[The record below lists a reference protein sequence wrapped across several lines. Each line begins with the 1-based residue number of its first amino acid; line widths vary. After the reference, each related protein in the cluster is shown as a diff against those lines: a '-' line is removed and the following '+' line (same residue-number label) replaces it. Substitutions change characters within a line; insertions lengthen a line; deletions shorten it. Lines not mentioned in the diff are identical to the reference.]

1 MSSTASTT
9 RQIAA
14 RRARRSTVVG
24 MIINL
29 LLAVAKGTAGVLG
42 NSYALVADAI
52 ESASD
57 VFSSAVVWIG
67 LRVASSAPSEKH
79 PYGKGRAESIA
90 GVVVSL
96 ALFGA
101 AINISISSI
110 REIQTPH
117 HAPEPYT
124 LLVLVFVIVV
134 KEVLFRSVF
143 KVGEE
148 VTSVAVKTD
157 AWHHRSDAIT
167 SGAAFVGIAV
177 ALIGGA
183 GFESADDWAALV
195 AALVIGINAANLIR
209 PALGELT
216 DASPQ
221 SELTSRVRQIAEG
234 VEGVQG
240 THRCWIRKL
249 GFDHFIDLDI
259 LVDGNLTVRESHD
272 LAHRVQDSIR
282 DEMPIITRV
291 MVHVEPSDNYGRFKL
306 DWER

>member
-1 MSSTASTT
+1 MC
-9 RQIAA
+9 
-14 RRARRSTVVG
+14 
-24 MIINL
+24 INFV
-29 LLAVAKGTAGVLG
+29 LALTKGAAGVLG

-67 LRVASSAPSEKH
+67 LKVASAAPSERH

-96 ALFGA
+96 TLFAA
-101 AINISISSI
+101 AINIAISSI

-117 HAPEPYT
+117 HAPAPFT
-124 LLVLVFVIVV
+124 LGVLVVVIVV
-134 KEVLFRSVF
+134 KETLFRSVF
-143 KVGEE
+143 KVGED

-167 SGAAFVGIAV
+167 SGAAFIGISV
-177 ALIGGA
+177 ALAGGA
-183 GFESADDWAALV
+183 GYESADDWGALV
-195 AALVIGINAANLIR
+195 AALVIGINALNLIK

-221 SELTSRVRQIAEG
+221 SELTARVRRIAEA

-259 LVDGNLTVRESHD
+259 LVDGDLSVRSSHD
-272 LAHRVQDSIR
+272 IAHQVHKSIR
-282 DEMPIITRV
+282 DEMPIITKV
-291 MVHVEPSDNYGRFKL
+291 MVHVEPSDDYGRFKL
-306 DWER
+306 DWEK

>member
-1 MSSTASTT
+1 MQLETSV

-14 RRARRSTVVG
+14 KRAQKSTVNGIV
-24 MIINL
+24 INL
-29 LLAVAKGTAGVLG
+29 FLAVVKGVAGVLG

-57 VFSSAVVWIG
+57 VITSIVVWFG
-67 LRVASSAPSEKH
+67 LRVAASPPSEKY

-96 ALFGA
+96 ALFVA
-101 AINISISSI
+101 AASIAFHSI
-110 REIQTPH
+110 AEIRTPH
-117 HAPEPYT
+117 HAPKPFT
-124 LLVLVFVIVV
+124 LLILVMVVAV
-134 KEVLFRSVF
+134 KETLFRSVF

-148 VTSVAVKTD
+148 VTSIAVKTD

-167 SGAAFVGIAV
+167 SVAAFVGISV
-177 ALIGGA
+177 ALIRGKGY
-183 GFESADDWAALV
+183 ESADDYAALIASV
-195 AALVIGINAANLIR
+195 VIGVNAYSLMR

-216 DASPQ
+216 DASPNT
-221 SELTSRVRQIAEG
+221 ELVQMARKIAEE

-259 LVDGNLTVRESHD
+259 LVDGSLTVTEGHD
-272 LAHRVQDSIR
+272 IAHRVQDAIR
-282 DEMPIITRV
+282 EQIPVITRV
-291 MVHVEPSDNYGRFKL
+291 MIHVEPKDNFGRFKL
-306 DWER
+306 EWEK